1 MIGKCDICR
10 YGQGDLC
17 TNHDRDITEDCF
29 VSHTGETIAEK
40 RIRAD
45 AIDEFKN
52 KLIEL
57 YHKRYMHDIYLDDID
72 SIVEQLKEKKNGID

>member
-1 MIGKCDICR
+1 MNCLQFGGECNPQC
-10 YGQGDLC
+10 C
-17 TNHDRDITEDCF
+17 TYPCNTLRGYHKGRIT
-29 VSHTGETIAEK
+29 
-40 RIRAD
+40 

-72 SIVEQLKEKKNGID
+72 SIVEELKGEE